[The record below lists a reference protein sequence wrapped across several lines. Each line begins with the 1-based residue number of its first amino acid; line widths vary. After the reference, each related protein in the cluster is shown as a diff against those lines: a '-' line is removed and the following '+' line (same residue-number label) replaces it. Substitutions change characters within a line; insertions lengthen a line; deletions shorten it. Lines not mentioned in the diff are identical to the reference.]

1 MHLRKNRY
9 ARAYRPESAPLFDP
23 RRPGKDVLGNGD
35 GVAAVYGSNSQP
47 FFFYSFS
54 FSQRYL
60 AKTCWGPQMEGLLF
74 LEVSFVTAECVLR
87 DCSRQVLNPKPK
99 PWILDLKP

>member
-1 MHLRKNRY
+1 MC
-9 ARAYRPESAPLFDP
+9 ARTGWHALTGLNQLPCST
-23 RRPGKDVLGNGD
+23 PGGRAKTCWGTAMEWLLYMEVTLN
-35 GVAAVYGSNSQP
+35 P
-47 FFFYSFS
+47 FFLFF
-54 FSQRYL
+54 FLLTQRYL

-99 PWILDLKP
+99 PCILDLKP